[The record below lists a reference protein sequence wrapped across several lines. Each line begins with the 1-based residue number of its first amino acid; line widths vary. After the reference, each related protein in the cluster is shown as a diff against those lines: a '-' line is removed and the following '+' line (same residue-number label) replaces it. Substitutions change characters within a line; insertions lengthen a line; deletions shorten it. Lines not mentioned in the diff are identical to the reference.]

1 MADFVGFVLD
11 SKARVASTLTFPVDT
26 DVYSGGQ
33 FTVTGTYTAGIPAS
47 DTFYAMF
54 FDDAADRDTAL
65 TELNAGTTPGSISV
79 TPDTTEVP
87 TITLNPSTPGSNSAV
102 SASLTATIAMPT
114 HVVDTEF
121 FGIIGI
127 YDA

>member
-33 FTVTGTYTAGIPAS
+33 FTLTGTYTAGIPAS
-47 DTFYAMF
+47 DTFYSMF
-54 FDDAADRDTAL
+54 FDDESDRDTAL
-65 TELNAGTTPGSISV
+65 TELNSGTAPADITV
-79 TPDTTEVP
+79 TPDTTDVP
-87 TITLNPSTPGSNSAV
+87 TVTLNPSTPGSNSAS
-102 SASLTATIAMPT
+102 SASLTATISMPT
-114 HVVDTEF
+114 HAADKEF